1 MINEVFENV
10 IEIIDFIDINFIK
23 NIVKVLL
30 NSIDVCGCVLW
41 VYMIDIFNID
51 ENLFVW
57 FYSLYVDLGIFDNLG
72 NIVVYRLV
80 GVFIIYNDIL
90 EFLLF
95 VNVDVNVK
103 NVYDELVVFVFFF
116 EYVFDSL
123 FRYGIEL
130 NIQDCWGRIL
140 LMFLLKYRLIFEFI
154 RKVIIKGKV
163 DVNVC
168 DVNGIILLYFVV
180 YYNFEE

>member
-1 MINEVFENV
+1 MI
-10 IEIIDFIDINFIK
+10 IEIYEKVIDIIEFIVLNFFDI
-23 NIVKVLL
+23 IVKILL
-30 NSIDVCGCVLW
+30 NCLDLVGWVLW
-41 VYMIDIFNID
+41 VYMIDILNIIKKFFWRFYD
-51 ENLFVW
+51 FYVNLM
-57 FYSLYVDLGIFDNLG
+57 IFDNLG
-72 NIVVYRLV
+72 NMVVYRLV

-130 NIQDCWGRIL
+130 NI
-140 LMFLLKYRLIFEFI
+140 
-154 RKVIIKGKV
+154 
-163 DVNVC
+163 
-168 DVNGIILLYFVV
+168 
-180 YYNFEE
+180 

>member
-1 MINEVFENV
+1 M
-10 IEIIDFIDINFIK
+10 
-23 NIVKVLL
+23 
-30 NSIDVCGCVLW
+30 
-41 VYMIDIFNID
+41 
-51 ENLFVW
+51 
-57 FYSLYVDLGIFDNLG
+57 IFDNLG
-72 NIVVYRLV
+72 NMVVYRLV

-103 NVYDELVVFVFFF
+103 NVYDEMVVFVFFF

-123 FRYGIEL
+123 FRYCIEL
-130 NIQDCWGRIL
+130 NNQDCWGRIL

-154 RKVIIKGKV
+154 KKVIIKGKV